1 MDTGFGRSLVE
12 TNELGFDESLDLG
25 TGQGE
30 FRFRQKLVEA
40 FALIFFRDSNCKR
53 FRLVFLFDDTL
64 TETKIDD
71 LYLSESVKKL
81 VSIVLGPTR
90 MALFLELW
98 NAGHHRLGNVSSW

>member
-1 MDTGFGRSLVE
+1 MDTGFGWFSVE
-12 TNELGFDESLDLG
+12 TYELSFDESLRLR
-25 TGQGE
+25 TGQAE
-30 FRFRQKLVEA
+30 IRFRQKLVET
-40 FALIFFRDSNCKR
+40 FTLIFLRSSDGKS

-81 VSIVLGPTR
+81 ISIALGPTR